1 MEIKVILS
9 GLGVSLLGYLI
20 QARPRFYNRYFGVD
34 TWRNLSIADYIRTH
48 KSLPKELPKYILKGP
63 FDYPPFLNILL
74 ALLPKK
80 FVEDYQGF
88 ISPVFDC
95 FNNLILFTVTYILTK
110 DLSIAAFAQL
120 VYMVTPLI
128 VIENASL
135 NARSLGGLLF
145 SSAFLS
151 TISYSINHAPYMF
164 ILAIVSTI
172 ALLFSQKM
180 AAQTLF
186 FLSLAFSILE
196 KNFIHLLILGISL
209 IMAILLSRGFY
220 IKILNGQ
227 LSVLKYFRM
236 IIKNRYSHQIRGALP
251 ALKNKDFIERLKAAI
266 REYPLFALLTS
277 CPLISGGFLMAIWIL
292 ASPGKSFLMHYPGL
306 SLISHKF
313 ALWLVILYT
322 FGIVTAQIKPFQFL
336 GEGMKYLVYA
346 ALPSSFLI
354 SVTAFDLFINRGNPN
369 LLLFIIS
376 MVLLSL
382 LQIIFLQN
390 KGVIRDNTRT
400 ITPSLRQ
407 IMDFLQK
414 QPTEARLATIPFS
427 LSDAVAYFTKS
438 NILSSDSA
446 YVLAH
451 NPDYL
456 DYYPVLKKPLEE
468 ILNKH
473 KINFL
478 LVDKNYVGLQELN
491 LSKIDTL
498 LEAGNLCLLKC

>member
-1 MEIKVILS
+1 MGIKIILS
-9 GLGVSLLGYLI
+9 GLVISLFGYLI
-20 QARPRFYNRYFGVD
+20 QARPRFYNRFFGVD
-34 TWRNLSIADYIRTH
+34 TWRNLSIADYIRAH
-48 KSLPKELPKYILKGP
+48 RRLPQQLPKYMLKGP

-95 FNNLILFTVTYILTK
+95 FNNFIVFTVTYILTK

-120 VYMVTPLI
+120 IYIVTPMI

-145 SSAFLS
+145 SLAFLS
-151 TISYSINHAPYMF
+151 AIFYSINPKPLLF
-164 ILAIVSTI
+164 IFAIVSTT

-186 FLSLAFSILE
+186 LLSLVLSILE
-196 KNFIHLLILGISL
+196 KNFLYLSILGISL
-209 IMAILLSRGFY
+209 IIAVFISGGFY
-220 IKILNGQ
+220 VKILSGQ
-227 LSVLKYFRM
+227 LSVLRYFRM
-236 IIKNRYSHQIRGALP
+236 IIKDRYSHQVRGALP
-251 ALKNKDFIERLKAAI
+251 AAKNRDFIESLKATI
-266 REYPLFALLTS
+266 REYPLFALVAS
-277 CPLISGGFLMAIWIL
+277 CPLIAAGFLMAIWLL
-292 ASPGKSFLMHYPGL
+292 AYPGNSFLVHYPGL
-306 SLISHKF
+306 SLIAHKF
-313 ALWLVILYT
+313 ALWLVILYS
-322 FGIVTAQIKPFQFL
+322 FGIITAQIKPFQFL

-346 ALPSSFLI
+346 ALPSSFI
-354 SVTAFDLFINRGNPN
+354 VSVTAFDLLINRGNSN
-369 LLLFIIS
+369 LLFFIIC
-376 MVLLSL
+376 MLLLSL
-382 LQIIFLQN
+382 FQILFLQN

-414 QPTEARLATIPFS
+414 QPTDVRLATIPFS
-427 LSDAVAYFTKS
+427 LSDAIAYFTKS

-456 DYYPVLKKPLEE
+456 DYYPVLRKPLEV

-473 KINFL
+473 NINYL
-478 LVDKNYVGLQELN
+478 LLDKNYIGLQELN
-491 LSKIDTL
+491 LSRINTLID
-498 LEAGNLCLLKC
+498 AGNLCLLKW